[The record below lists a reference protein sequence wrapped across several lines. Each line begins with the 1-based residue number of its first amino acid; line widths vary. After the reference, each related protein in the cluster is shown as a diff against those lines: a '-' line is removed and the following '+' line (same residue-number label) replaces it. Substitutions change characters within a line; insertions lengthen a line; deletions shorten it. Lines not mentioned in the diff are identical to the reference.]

1 MLNQSPAGGSQSE
14 SLVVTDKS
22 DSVSQK
28 RSRSRRRKKP
38 VRRKMNSTHDIG
50 LLTTQENV
58 YPTQQGLD
66 DNGDTRR
73 REPYV
78 LLCGGAT
85 GGVPGERDG
94 TLVR

>member
-1 MLNQSPAGGSQSE
+1 
-14 SLVVTDKS
+14 
-22 DSVSQK
+22 
-28 RSRSRRRKKP
+28 
-38 VRRKMNSTHDIG
+38 MNSTHDIG